1 MTPME
6 EHQAPYLFEAAL
18 LAGEE
23 FSALTFIGSHGY
35 YRQAFGCLR
44 NALEELTV
52 GAGLA
57 VTGNQALFNKWRN
70 GGVVPF

>member
-6 EHQAPYLFEAAL
+6 EHLTPYLLEAAL

-23 FSALTFIGSHGY
+23 FSALTFIGPHGY

-44 NALEELTV
+44 NVLQVLTI

-57 VTGNQALFNKWRN
+57 VTGNETHFNR
-70 GGVVPF
+70 